1 MKSAMGLRFKSKRE
15 TFYEHKDECKI
26 PLMYTKRKDDPTF
39 IKESPRLK
47 KEAAEMRDFCRTYER
62 GVKVSGVRQIYKQR
76 PGSLPLY
83 CRKPKKAVPLQD
95 KESAPL
101 LLWLK
106 SNTKETSDK
115 RKERTKETTSKEP
128 PADRSTEVSI
138 ESTESSVVVVGHRVT
153 QEGLEYLVKG
163 VQEPDSAGV

>member
-1 MKSAMGLRFKSKRE
+1 MSIKMSVKF
-15 TFYEHKDECKI
+15 
-26 PLMYTKRKDDPTF
+26 PMYTKRKDDPTF

-47 KEAAEMRDFCRTYER
+47 KEAAEMRDFCRTYGR

-83 CRKPKKAVPLQD
+83 CRKPKKAVPFQD

-101 LLWLK
+101 LPWLK
-106 SNTKETSDK
+106 SNTKETADK
-115 RKERTKETTSKEP
+115 RKERTKGTTSKEP
-128 PADRSTEVSI
+128 PADRSTEVNI

-163 VQEPDSAGV
+163 VQEPDSTGV